1 MKTDFRNAPA
11 LPGNNSFFWV
21 ALILASLFTAFRA
34 SAQHAHGETTNPNTS
49 AASAAHEAHGA
60 ATPSTNA
67 NRINPHGPDTQTLD
81 EVLAGR
87 PPAPIDLYPRKDW
100 GLPMEDRMRHF
111 YFLADV
117 LEYRP
122 DGDESDFR
130 WDIESYYGGDFNR
143 LWVKSEGEQSA
154 KRGEYDLDAQVLY
167 GRFVM
172 KYYDAQF
179 GARME
184 TRTYRGHNKTRGHF
198 VIGLEGLAPYRFEV
212 EPSLFISEDGD
223 VSARFTATRDL
234 LLTQRLILQGRFET
248 KVAIQEVKEFATGSG
263 LNNVELGL
271 RLRYE
276 IRREFA
282 PYIGVSYERS
292 LFGTEDLIRQ
302 EGGDPNQLRFVAG
315 LRIWF

>member
-1 MKTDFRNAPA
+1 MRAALNMGCHSQFETRSSFLTKAMLALLLFVFSAAAQNPATNA
-11 LPGNNSFFWV
+11 
-21 ALILASLFTAFRA
+21 
-34 SAQHAHGETTNPNTS
+34 HADH
-49 AASAAHEAHGA
+49 ASAAGD
-60 ATPSTNA
+60 TNA
-67 NRINPHGPDTQTLD
+67 VRINPHGAPTDSVAETLARQSP
-81 EVLAGR
+81 EPFG
-87 PPAPIDLYPRKDW
+87 LYPRKDW
-100 GLPMEDRMRHF
+100 GLPMDDRMRHF
-111 YFLADV
+111 FFLADV

-122 DGDESDFR
+122 GGNDSDFR

-172 KYYDAQF
+172 KYYDAQI

-184 TRTYRGHNKTRGHF
+184 TRTYRGHNETRAHA
-198 VIGLEGLAPYRFEV
+198 VIGLEGLVPYRFEI

-223 VSARFTATRDL
+223 VSVRLTATRDL
-234 LLTQRLILQGRFET
+234 LLTQRLILQGRLET
-248 KVAIQEVKEFATGSG
+248 KFAIQEVKEFATGSG
-263 LNNVELGL
+263 LNNVEVGL

-292 LFGTEDLIRQ
+292 LFGTEDLVRR
-302 EGGDPNQLRFVAG
+302 EGGDPSQLRFVAG
-315 LRIWF
+315 LRIWL